1 MSDVERDHRDGD
13 IAVEYDCRGA
23 RVDMDANSAAGVT
36 LPSSKQAPPMITSS
50 ATVVATSGALTSA
63 MAILVNGPIA
73 HNVIVPGSAARKASI
88 RKSDTVLR
96 LCRHSRL
103 GH

>member
-13 IAVEYDCRGA
+13 IAVEHDCRGA

-63 MAILVNGPIA
+63 MAMGNGPIA